1 MSIIDDEVVRMFPSD
16 LVGLDNRGTNG
27 VILGQTVLWITSI
40 ALVPVILMNNESE
53 ILGEYIT

>member
-1 MSIIDDEVVRMFPSD
+1 MSIIDDDVVRMVPSD

-27 VILGQTVLWITSI
+27 VILGQTVLWINSI
-40 ALVPVILMNNESE
+40 GLVPVILMNNVTE